1 MSTPSL
7 VVADTTPLNYLV
19 LIGRAEILRALSDE
33 VLVPRAVWQELQHP
47 RTPAVVS
54 RWVQTPPAWLRV
66 VDVQQVD
73 ATLSLGAGE
82 NEAISLALEQ
92 QVRVVLVD
100 ERKGRAAAQ
109 ARGLLTLGTLNL
121 IDLGDEEGLLDGVQ
135 AVHDLRQ
142 TSFREE
148 ESLFAHFE
156 ANMRVRRVARPAE
169 ATGQTNN

>member
-1 MSTPSL
+1 MSTSPL

-19 LIGRAEILRALSDE
+19 LIGEVEILGALFEE
-33 VLVPRAVWQELQHP
+33 VLVPRAVWQELHHP
-47 RTPAVVS
+47 RTPAGVS

-92 QVRVVLVD
+92 ELRVVLLD

-135 AVHDLRQ
+135 ALLDLRQ
-142 TSFREE
+142 TSFRAD

-156 ANMRVRRVARPAE
+156 AHMRARRNSRAA
-169 ATGQTNN
+169 Q